1 MTTGFTVEHV
11 FSIGSILSRTFS
23 TLVGKPAVFFG
34 LAAISM
40 VPTFLV
46 GLLDPSSVF
55 LIFIGSC
62 IDSIIT
68 LLIQG
73 AMAYATYQV
82 LSGEDEVTIGET
94 VSAAMPHLLPLLGVA
109 ILTGIG
115 ISIGMMLLIIP
126 GIILMCIWAVSMQA
140 CIVEDLGVL
149 DSISRSA
156 DLTKYYRL
164 QIFVLM
170 FLVGIV
176 TVLFGVVDIMSAA
189 EGPSAGWSLISAA
202 LQTLPAAFSG
212 VMSAIIYYDLRAV
225 KEGLDLD
232 HLVKIF
238 D

>member
-23 TLVGKPAVFFG
+23 TLVGKPGVFFG

-176 TVLFGVVDIMSAA
+176 TVLFGVVDALSSI

>member
-23 TLVGKPAVFFG
+23 TLSGKPGVFFG

-40 VPTFLV
+40 VPTFFV
-46 GLLDPSSVF
+46 GLMDPTWVVLGF
-55 LIFIGSC
+55 VGSC
-62 IDSIIT
+62 IDIIIT

-82 LSGEDEVTIGET
+82 LSGDDEVTIGET

-115 ISIGMMLLIIP
+115 ISIGTLLLIIP
-126 GIILMCIWAVSMQA
+126 GIILRCIWAVSVQA

-156 DLTKYYRL
+156 ELTKYYRL

-170 FLVGIV
+170 FLVGILIV
-176 TVLFGVVDIMSAA
+176 IFATLDVVLSID
-189 EGPSAGWSLISAA
+189 GPSAGLSLISAA
-202 LQTLPAAFSG
+202 LQTLPTAFSG